1 MGVYI
6 KGIDMPLHQEGCE
19 TIIRIQPD
27 GTVLNLQG
35 IHLYA
40 TAMQVP
46 PHGRLI
52 DADAADDYAYDELEV
67 SYSYLSPR
75 EASRN
80 MQLIYRNMPTIIEA
94 EEEG

>member
-1 MGVYI
+1 MSVYI
-6 KGIDMPLHQEGCE
+6 KGIDMPLNREGCE

-40 TAMQVP
+40 TAIQVP

-52 DADAADDYAYDELEV
+52 DADALENLHTQLGYKEDK
-67 SYSYLSPR
+67 YSFHITARAWVKDAL
-75 EASRN
+75 
-80 MQLIYRNMPTIIEA
+80 TIIEA
-94 EEEG
+94 EE